1 MFSFVRT
8 FLVNPCHLKAI
19 IIFIATSCLFNST
32 IVLAEN
38 KQTSTRVTS
47 SAELVIET
55 PTELGFVSLGKNISA
70 NSTDLCAVAEKTK
83 NYLTTHT
90 EDDFAVHQGKIFTS
104 SSLPKVT
111 LSKVK
116 ATLDFICKTHQ
127 EDIQEH
133 GKSRLTDSD
142 FLTQHF
148 DFIRWL
154 PDKKTAN
161 KIADK
166 STNKVKTRLLKNIPA
181 DKLFLTKY
189 YTKLL
194 TASAVKTEKYSHA
207 LYALP
212 HDEQGI
218 SLEQAEKLTNS
229 LNRFKY
235 TRQQVIAGAL
245 LKNNLAKPL
254 VWLTESALHDVLL
267 QGTGVLDVDGKR
279 RYFNVHRNNGI
290 AYNYSLGKTEQ
301 SRYWYFIE
309 TPEIMGY
316 GKNQASKI
324 AIKPQV
330 TFAGNVADIG
340 LGKLIMVSYQASSH
354 TNGGHVKTTN
364 TYSRLGI
371 LADQGGAF
379 DHNLFQLDFLVGS
392 YQGWS
397 DYHQANKHLP
407 DYARAWFMLLKE

>member
-1 MFSFVRT
+1 MFSH
-8 FLVNPCHLKAI
+8 VNTYYFKTYFI
-19 IIFIATSCLFNST
+19 ITSLLFIST
-32 IVLAEN
+32 TALAEK
-38 KQTSTRVTS
+38 KQSSDRS
-47 SAELVIET
+47 IISAELLIES
-55 PTELGFVSLGKNISA
+55 PSELGLVSLGKNISA

-83 NYLTTHT
+83 AYLTTHT
-90 EDDFAVHQGKIFTS
+90 EDDFAVHPGKIFTS
-104 SSLPKVT
+104 TSLPKVT

-116 ATLDFICKTHQ
+116 ATLEFICKTHQ
-127 EDIQEH
+127 EDVKH
-133 GKSRLTDSD
+133 KRKSRLTDSE
-142 FLTQHF
+142 FLKRHF

-154 PDKKTAN
+154 TDKKTAN
-161 KIADK
+161 NIASK
-166 STNKVKTRLLKNIPA
+166 STNKVKTRLLENIPA

-207 LYALP
+207 LYSLP

-218 SLEQAEKLTNS
+218 SLKQSEVLTAS
-229 LNRFKY
+229 LDRFKY
-235 TRQQVIAGAL
+235 TRQQIIAGAL

-267 QGTGVLDVDGKR
+267 QGTGVLDVGGKR

-316 GKNQASKI
+316 GKDQASKI

-340 LGKLIMVSYQASSH
+340 LGKLIMVSYQTSSH
-354 TNGGHVKTTN
+354 ANGGHAKTTN
-364 TYSRLGI
+364 TFSRLGI

-397 DYHQANKHLP
+397 DYHQDNKYLP